1 MKKRFLF
8 LGGLINEIEPGS
20 IWFNDFSRPE
30 RNMWNETGT
39 FRLEFS
45 QKIQNGPRFE
55 MRWKLFCFLNWYEMF
70 RPLRTNRNGIDNLG
84 WAWTP
89 LRPPWGCAWTRP
101 HLTWVWVWLC
111 APTPRWAWTPLAQ
124 LGVGVDASTPTW
136 GLGVEASTLTFG
148 LGEDASR
155 PNLDVGVDASRPNLG
170 VDVAGSSPTWG

>member
-1 MKKRFLF
+1 
-8 LGGLINEIEPGS
+8 
-20 IWFNDFSRPE
+20 
-30 RNMWNETGT
+30 MWNETGT
-39 FRLEFS
+39 FRLKFS

-70 RPLRTNRNGIDNLG
+70 RPLRTKRNGIDNLG

-89 LRPPWGCAWTRP
+89 LRPPWGCVWTRP
-101 HLTWVWVWLC
+101 HLTWVWVWLF

-124 LGVGVDASTPTW
+124 LGVGGGRVHPNLGVGRGHVQLNV

-155 PNLDVGVDASRPNLG
+155 PNLDVGVDASRPSLG